1 MNKMISKSK
10 PVCDMEVNVV
20 ILDTSR
26 EIIQGKLLFVRVR

>member
-1 MNKMISKSK
+1 
-10 PVCDMEVNVV
+10 MEVNVV